1 MILKKDLDNYLFTSR
16 KKNIGEQPLIRQHGV
31 IRINSTLVESFF
43 TQNYAKIIGIGIEQK
58 YKYQAVSS
66 LGL

>member
-1 MILKKDLDNYLFTSR
+1 MIPKQDLDHCLFTSR
-16 KKNIGEQPLIRQHGV
+16 KKNAGEQLLIRQHGV

-43 TQNYAKIIGIGIEQK
+43 TQTYAKIIGNEQK
-58 YKYQAVSS
+58 YKYQAVIS